1 MDNFLNNLRCLTEV
15 YSQKDVA
22 QKTGFSASSINNYL
36 SGKSQPSA
44 MFLLKLKEAYKIDID
59 QFLTTKIDREN
70 FTKSNLSYKK
80 FFGNYIVY
88 YYNSSAYKGKVG
100 SYNYDILTFGVISV
114 IDDKDISSP
123 KGTMACGLFMLTRID
138 AEKFLKTLDERQY
151 MSGLGEVLKYA
162 FIEGNCCNGDPKSL
176 FEFLSINSS
185 RILSRDLY
193 FLEKLIAICLTYK
206 INVVR
211 ADEKEA
217 GLRKVLNL
225 GHTLGHALETHT
237 KYKKY
242 THGEAVIWGM
252 TLIFKW
258 ALKNCYID
266 TVYYKAAMELIALYG
281 FKPLNENIKTD
292 KIVDLMLLDKKAET
306 GKIKLIVPSGA
317 RVVTEKEITNFEEFK
332 LWFAEQ

>member
-138 AEKFLKTLDERQY
+138 AEKFLKTLDSFNGDIEKIKAFYSSFSNSYFGNLEQNPTQLF
-151 MSGLGEVLKYA
+151 MSLKNNNDQCLIILNNPPSSKNYRGGLGTVNSISRGREHVPCVQYIL
-162 FIEGNCCNGDPKSL
+162 
-176 FEFLSINSS
+176 LSNVPFKVPDGEIYN
-185 RILSRDLY
+185 IL
-193 FLEKLIAICLTYK
+193 
-206 INVVR
+206 
-211 ADEKEA
+211 
-217 GLRKVLNL
+217 
-225 GHTLGHALETHT
+225 TLGVSDINIKNETNQ
-237 KYKKY
+237 
-242 THGEAVIWGM
+242 
-252 TLIFKW
+252 LI
-258 ALKNCYID
+258 
-266 TVYYKAAMELIALYG
+266 ELIKNLYLSP
-281 FKPLNENIKTD
+281 KPTGLSEYQQKKIVEDSIENIVED
-292 KIVDLMLLDKKAET
+292 AVDANLFRFAKVSNMEDDQYYRL
-306 GKIKLIVPSGA
+306 IKDADYEWL
-317 RVVTEKEITNFEEFK
+317 
-332 LWFAEQ
+332 